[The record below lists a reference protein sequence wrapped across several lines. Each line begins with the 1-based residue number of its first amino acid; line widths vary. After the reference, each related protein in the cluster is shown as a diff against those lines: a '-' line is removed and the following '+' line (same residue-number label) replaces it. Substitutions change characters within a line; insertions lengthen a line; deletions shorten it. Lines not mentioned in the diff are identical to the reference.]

1 VPGATAA
8 AGRETH
14 LVFIRDFGT
23 KRSAVWI
30 ADGEGRRPHRLAAG
44 SFGVVSP
51 RGDVVAVAR
60 GKNDL
65 YLVESD
71 GSGERLL
78 ARDARPYLW
87 APNGRTLLVYR
98 EPSLYSLD
106 VRSGRTTLLVRDG
119 DDASISPD
127 SRAVVYSTG
136 GCGEAS
142 DLRVVGLD
150 GRGRRQLTHDGHSAF
165 PLWGP
170 RHITFSRV
178 LPSCISPSLWRM
190 RPDGSRLRPILARV
204 PSRFT
209 DLGYYGFRPLGWLAD
224 WKRLVLGLSSE
235 WGNEAVV
242 LHVPSGRVR
251 WQHRYVDDVAA
262 DGALVGTQGGAEG
275 PYGIIIFRASGGR
288 SRLVAHGD
296 VCCADWNR

>member
-1 VPGATAA
+1 VY
-8 AGRETH
+8 
-14 LVFIRDFGT
+14 IRDYGT
-23 KRSAVWI
+23 KRSVVWI
-30 ADGEGRRPHRLAAG
+30 VDADGRDQHRLARG
-44 SFGVVSP
+44 NLGLVSP
-51 RGDVVAVAR
+51 QGDVVAVDR
-60 GKNDL
+60 GKHDL
-65 YLVESD
+65 YLVRSD

-87 APNGRTLLVYR
+87 APNGRTLLVDR
-98 EPSLYSLD
+98 GGWLYSLD
-106 VRSGRTTLLVRDG
+106 VRSGRTTLLVRDVE
-119 DDASISPD
+119 DASVSPD

-150 GRGRRQLTHDGHSAF
+150 GRGRRQLTHDGRSAY

-178 LPSCISPSLWRM
+178 LPSCVSPSLWQM
-190 RPDGSRLRPILARV
+190 RPDGSRLRPILGRT
-204 PSRFT
+204 PLRFR

-224 WKRLVLGLSSE
+224 WKHLVLGLSSE

-242 LHVPSGRVR
+242 LHVPSGRLR

-262 DGALVGTQGGAEG
+262 DGALVGTQDGAEG
-275 PYGIIIFRASGGR
+275 PYSIIIFRASGGR
-288 SRLVAHGD
+288 SRLVAHGN